1 MQLIEAHPKIDAIF
15 FAGDVLAVGALLEC
29 QRRGW
34 AVPARV
40 AIASFDDLDLLQHL
54 VPAVTTIRIPRYD
67 IGRRSAEVLLDRIG
81 GKPNERLC
89 VDLGFEIVQRQS
101 T

>member
-1 MQLIEAHPKIDAIF
+1 
-15 FAGDVLAVGALLEC
+15 
-29 QRRGW
+29 
-34 AVPARV
+34 VPARV

-54 VPAVTTIRIPRYD
+54 VPAVTTIRIPRYE

-81 GKPNERLC
+81 GQPNERLC